1 MIKTRA
7 KTRIH
12 VGNSVALLLVVALLW
27 AQMLGLVH
35 RVLHAPTPSAAVP
48 VLARLVPGAPALQ
61 QAVTPS
67 GLLDHL
73 FSSAKGDSDCRVYDQ
88 LGLADALPSVALVSL
103 QAPAPTA
110 HEIAPLPADCGFGT
124 FLFEARGP
132 PAVR

>member
-1 MIKTRA
+1 MIKIRA
-7 KTRIH
+7 KTDIH
-12 VGNSVALLLVVALLW
+12 IGSSVALLLVVALLW

-35 RVLHAPTPSAAVP
+35 RVLHAPAPLASVP
-48 VLARLVPGAPALQ
+48 VLVKLVPASQALQ

-73 FSSAKGDSDCRVYDQ
+73 FSSARGDSDCRVYDQ
-88 LGLADALPSVALVSL
+88 LGLADALPSVAVLSL
-103 QAPAPTA
+103 QVPVPTT
-110 HEIAPLPADCGFGT
+110 HEIASRPAECRSGV

>member
-1 MIKTRA
+1 MIKIRT

-12 VGNSVALLLVVALLW
+12 IGNSVALLLVVALLW

-35 RVLHAPTPSAAVP
+35 RVLHAPAPSAAVP
-48 VLARLVPGAPALQ
+48 VLAQLVPGAPALP
-61 QAVTPS
+61 QAVTPA

-88 LGLADALPSVALVSL
+88 LGLADALPSVAVLSL
-103 QAPAPTA
+103 PVPAPTA
-110 HEIAPLPADCGFGT
+110 HGIAPLPADCGSGT